1 MNMELSCT
9 LEKEGGAR
17 IMIES
22 SLGLFYLLSYIQ
34 VKTQVFIY
42 CSFTDFVNSLLWN
55 NPTAIFILTRGYY
68 RRMVSK
74 RGVGYVPIK

>member
-1 MNMELSCT
+1 MNIELSCT
-9 LEKEGGAR
+9 LKMEGGAR

-42 CSFTDFVNSLLWN
+42 CSFTDFC
-55 NPTAIFILTRGYY
+55 
-68 RRMVSK
+68 
-74 RGVGYVPIK
+74 